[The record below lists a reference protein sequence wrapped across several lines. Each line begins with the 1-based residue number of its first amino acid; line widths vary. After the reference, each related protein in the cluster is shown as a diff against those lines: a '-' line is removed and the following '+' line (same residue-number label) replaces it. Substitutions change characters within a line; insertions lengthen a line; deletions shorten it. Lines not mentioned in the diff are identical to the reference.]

1 MEEIASDWLK
11 QDQTMSNFS
20 QRIAGFLLALGI
32 LALALLPGPGVFFV
46 CVPVFFMVFLRF
58 ELPIVAQWFIC
69 FYLPGMAAGKMIFQH
84 YQQNWVFP
92 EAAAF
97 LCLFFASSVIKEAHG
112 RTKKKFDHHYDSLK
126 KEFENFRSAAEKL
139 RKENIQIEKQLRQIE
154 HLYDVIKEAGST
166 LNVQEMIELTKEFT
180 ERMFDLQHF
189 IIAVLSNDGK
199 KYEIRVA
206 SGCDQSFFRSFEIDP
221 ESDQLSAVLARERKP
236 VWAASIG
243 EQDHFSKLKNLSV
256 QSFVFLPF
264 LVQDRVIGFLS
275 SFSTSDK
282 FIDQEEFSN
291 FQVFCNQ
298 ISIGLQKSLLYE
310 KVQKLSITD
319 GLTKLY
325 SHRYFKQRLE
335 EELVLA
341 NRYSSPLSLLILDI
355 DHFKHYND
363 NYGHVAGDHVLME
376 VSKILKE
383 QSDMTHLAARYGGEE
398 MVLIAPETTKEQAME
413 LAEKIR
419 KSVEF
424 NPFAVGK
431 ETTKVTVSIGV
442 ATFPQDA
449 QTNLDLISKA
459 DKALYAAKNR
469 GRNRIVAYPL

>member
-1 MEEIASDWLK
+1 MADL
-11 QDQTMSNFS
+11 S
-20 QRIAGFLLALGI
+20 QKFAGVLVALLI
-32 LALALLPGPGVFFV
+32 LSLALLPGPGAFIV
-46 CVPVFFMVFLRF
+46 CFPVFFIAFFRFSFPPASTWFLATYITGLAVGRLAF
-58 ELPIVAQWFIC
+58 DRYE
-69 FYLPGMAAGKMIFQH
+69 
-84 YQQNWVFP
+84 QNWIVP
-92 EAAAF
+92 EVLALSALYWGPTF
-97 LCLFFASSVIKEAHG
+97 MSASYEKIRG
-112 RTKKKFDHHYDSLK
+112 KFKTQYETSK
-126 KEFENFRSAAEKL
+126 TEYETFREIAENVK
-139 RKENIQIEKQLRQIE
+139 KENIQIEKQLRQIE

-180 ERMFDLQHF
+180 ERMFDLPHF

-199 KYEIRVA
+199 KYEIRIA
-206 SGCDQSFFRSFEIDP
+206 SGCDDSLFRSFEMDL
-221 ESDQLSAVLARERKP
+221 ESNGLASLLAREKKP
-236 VWAASIG
+236 VWVPSVG
-243 EQDHFSKLKNLSV
+243 GQDHFSKLKNLAV
-256 QSFVFLPF
+256 KSFVFLPF
-264 LVQDRVIGFLS
+264 LIQDRVIGFLC
-275 SFSTSDK
+275 SFSPQEN
-282 FIDQEEFSN
+282 FIDQEKFSN

-335 EELVLA
+335 EELILA
-341 NRYSSPLSLLILDI
+341 NRYSSHLSLLILDI

-376 VSKILKE
+376 VSRILKE
-383 QSDMTHLAARYGGEE
+383 QSDLTHLAARYGGEE
-398 MVLIAPETTKEQAME
+398 MVLIAPETTKEQGME

-419 KSVEF
+419 KAIELYSFV
-424 NPFAVGK
+424 VGK

-449 QTNLDLISKA
+449 LTNLDLISKA
-459 DKALYAAKNR
+459 DKALYAAKAR